1 MRAYTVA
8 ATAIALGVSKK
19 WVDNVLSHHRIPG
32 VLQKRQGI
40 SRRVTPEALLRL
52 EVVGILTTALDIP
65 ILRALNL
72 ANRLI
77 NEQGKGIE
85 LPESPHVRLSAD
97 ISAIA
102 TALDSRLEQ
111 ALEISPNPSRGR
123 PRRVRQSGTSL
134 DAPLQPPGKNA
145 Q

>member
-111 ALEISPNPSRGR
+111 ALEISPNPRRGR
-123 PRRVRQSGTSL
+123 PHRVRQSGTSL